1 MSDRDVMYV
10 TRSVIPMLAKYGF
23 KGLTVGS
30 NGADYP
36 PQVPKLHLWR
46 DPATDTEVV
55 VAYHPYG

>member
-1 MSDRDVMYV
+1 MYV